1 MTTSLQITRSQRQSG
16 YGRKES
22 LTEIKTTLVGVEE
35 ELHKLF
41 RLYEECTS
49 LPDARD

>member
-1 MTTSLQITRSQRQSG
+1 MTTSFEITRTQRQSG
-16 YGRKES
+16 YGRQES

-35 ELHKLF
+35 ELHKLL

-49 LPDARD
+49 LPDVRD